1 VHVLLIDDDSIVRMV
16 MSATLEEMGHDV
28 TALESAL
35 DASEI
40 LALEQPDI
48 VIVDHQMPDL
58 TGEDWLYNV
67 AAAELEEKSV
77 FVILSGAEVDELER
91 LVRDTCAVAYIQK
104 AGGTQDFA
112 AAFEKITSEL
122 PA

>member
-16 MSATLEEMGHDV
+16 MSATLEEMGHEV
-28 TALESAL
+28 TALESAV
-35 DASEI
+35 DASEV

-58 TGEDWLYNV
+58 TGEDWLYKV

-77 FVILSGAEVDELER
+77 FVILSGSEVDELER

-104 AGGTQDFA
+104 VGGTQDFA